1 MFQNPHLKS
10 RFFVI
15 YQWDIAHKPPK
26 FDGLCI
32 ITRAEIL
39 RNVTFLHFC
48 KTPVVKAEN
57 NLEIFA
63 KSVLHNF
70 EKVKKA
76 TFLKAK
82 MVEKW
87 IPTCQQMLTF
97 WSIFYLR
104 ALKLSLLIPEIKIK
118 SFPLIA
124 EDI

>member
-48 KTPVVKAEN
+48 KTPVVKI
-57 NLEIFA
+57 LI
-63 KSVLHNF
+63 
-70 EKVKKA
+70 
-76 TFLKAK
+76 
-82 MVEKW
+82 
-87 IPTCQQMLTF
+87 
-97 WSIFYLR
+97 
-104 ALKLSLLIPEIKIK
+104 LKLIRVSIDEYEFNFLG
-118 SFPLIA
+118 
-124 EDI
+124 

>member
-48 KTPVVKAEN
+48 KTPVEEHMRIYNILKIP
-57 NLEIFA
+57 LECA
-63 KSVLHNF
+63 KEH
-70 EKVKKA
+70 
-76 TFLKAK
+76 
-82 MVEKW
+82 
-87 IPTCQQMLTF
+87 IR
-97 WSIFYLR
+97 I
-104 ALKLSLLIPEIKIK
+104 
-118 SFPLIA
+118 
-124 EDI
+124 